1 MKKLLLMGLL
11 IASSFASFA
20 QEADTIKKAIQ
31 KDAES
36 IGHGGVNEI
45 KFNLL
50 YAILGMPEVS
60 YERILADNMGV
71 GASLFVGLDDKVDYK
86 FGFTPH
92 FRVYFGTQKANGF
105 FIEAN
110 ATVLTTNGY
119 DYYEGSY
126 SSQSGTKINYIE
138 QNSTNFGMGASVG
151 RKFLT
156 RNGFLGEAFLGVGR
170 LFGNRTPYVSEAYPR
185 LGITLGKRF

>member
-1 MKKLLLMGLL
+1 MKKTFLIGLVSVL
-11 IASSFASFA
+11 SFASYA
-20 QEADTIKKAIQ
+20 QEADTLKKAIQ
-31 KDAES
+31 KNAES

-71 GASLFVGLDDKVDYK
+71 GASLFIGVDDKVDYK
-86 FGFTPH
+86 FGLTPH
-92 FRVYFGTQKANGF
+92 FRVYFGSQKANGF

-110 ATVLTTNGY
+110 ATVLTTNSY
-119 DYYEGSY
+119 DYYAESY
-126 SSQSGTKINYIE
+126 QSQSGMRIDQVEK
-138 QNSTNFGMGASVG
+138 NSTNFGMGASVG

-156 RNGFLGEAFLGVGR
+156 RNGFSGEAFLGVGR
-170 LFGNRTPYVSEAYPR
+170 LFGNRTPYVTEAYPR